1 MNRNIK
7 KVVYKILEQDKL
19 AREDTWYLIQQTL
32 IKMLPCNAG
41 TSFGQVLHGMKV
53 NGISFEAITRQKRK
67 FFEEYPEY
75 LTDEIKNTRC
85 AEEDKYHFEF
95 SRHVPRID

>member
-7 KVVYKILEQDKL
+7 RVVYKTLEEDEL
-19 AREDTWYLIQQTL
+19 AREDTWYLIQQVVIQMTD
-32 IKMLPCNAG
+32 CNAG
-41 TSFGQVLHGMKV
+41 TAFGIVLQGMKYH
-53 NGISFEAITRQKRK
+53 GISFEAITRQKRK
-67 FFEEYPEY
+67 FFEEHPEY
-75 LTDEIKNTRC
+75 LTEKIENTRR